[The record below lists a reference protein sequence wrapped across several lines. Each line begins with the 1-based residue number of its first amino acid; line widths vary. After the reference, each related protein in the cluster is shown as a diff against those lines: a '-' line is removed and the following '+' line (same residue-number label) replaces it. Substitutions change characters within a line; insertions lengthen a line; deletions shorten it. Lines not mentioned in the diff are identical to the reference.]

1 MKYQYFTSESAM
13 NLEDALE
20 SYRDIYLLR
29 RMYEEKIVKLA
40 DQFHHYADDLSF
52 HRGEFL
58 NDASAFHPINPE
70 TNRRSKLSTQF
81 RSYFK
86 KYDGVEI
93 ISPEQAE
100 DLLVLIFQMWDDLG
114 DYNELSE
121 HFPTLIQYFK
131 WQNPDKRD
139 SAFYL
144 EVHDCLGLRNLILG
158 MEKLNTVGI
167 NLQSAIH
174 VSEAR

>member
-13 NLEDALE
+13 NLENALE

-58 NDASAFHPINPE
+58 NDASAFGSMNPV
-70 TNRRSKLSTQF
+70 TGKRKGLQMQF

-86 KYDGVEI
+86 KYDGVEV

-114 DYNELSE
+114 DYNDLSE

-131 WQNPDKRD
+131 WQNPDNRE

-144 EVHDCLGLRNLILG
+144 EVHECLGLRNLILG
-158 MEKLNTVGI
+158 MEKLNSIGC
-167 NLQSAIH
+167 NLQSVIYS
-174 VSEAR
+174 SEAR